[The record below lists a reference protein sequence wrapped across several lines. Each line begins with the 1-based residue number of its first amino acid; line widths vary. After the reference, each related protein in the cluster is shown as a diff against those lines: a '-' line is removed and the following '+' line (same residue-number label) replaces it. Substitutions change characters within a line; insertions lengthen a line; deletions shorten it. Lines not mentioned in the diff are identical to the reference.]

1 MNEKVRHLYDLTN
14 CLQPVKMAWKHAV
27 SEAIADYGISMSLA
41 TVIVLVHR
49 HHAGLLQRE
58 LADEMGINPGTLVRL
73 LDQATSEGW
82 LVRHEGSSDRR
93 AKTLH
98 ILPKGT
104 ELALRIETAINALRL
119 ELMADVSTEEI
130 EQATRL
136 LRLFESRAIEY
147 AQQAKQSK

>member
-14 CLQPVKMAWKHAV
+14 CLQPVRMAWKHAV
-27 SEAIADYGISMSLA
+27 SEAIVDYDISMSLA
-41 TVIVLVHR
+41 SVIVLVHR
-49 HHAGLLQRE
+49 HHSGLLQKQLAEE
-58 LADEMGINPGTLVRL
+58 LGINPGTLVRL
-73 LDQATSEGW
+73 LDQATNEGW
-82 LVRHEGSSDRR
+82 LERREGSRDRR

-104 ELALRIETAINALRL
+104 ELAAKVEQRVDALRI

-147 AQQAKQSK
+147 AQQARLSK